1 MLMTLTSLIH
11 YYYPAQSVL
20 CGAAKL
26 HTCNLVIIWLQ
37 KGIVLGTLQIAI
49 FRHTGIV
56 SL

>member
-1 MLMTLTSLIH
+1 MTLTSLIH